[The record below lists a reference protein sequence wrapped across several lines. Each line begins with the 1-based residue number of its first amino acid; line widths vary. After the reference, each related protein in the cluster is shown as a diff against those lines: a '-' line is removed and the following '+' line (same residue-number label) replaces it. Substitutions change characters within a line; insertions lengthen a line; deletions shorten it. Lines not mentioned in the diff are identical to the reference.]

1 MTNRRPLPE
10 PMESA
15 IGRDVRRRADRMR
28 ADAEAT
34 LVRRA
39 RLSTDPD
46 LIERARQIRERQSRE
61 AIVEDLTARGF
72 VVFQLDGEPLLAV
85 VPPRRPWW
93 ARLFRK
99 ETRP

>member
-1 MTNRRPLPE
+1 
-10 PMESA
+10 MESA
-15 IGRDVRRRADRMR
+15 IARDVRRRAERVR

-34 LVRRA
+34 LVRRG

-72 VVFQLDGEPLLAV
+72 VVFQLRGEPLLAV
-85 VPPRRPWW
+85 TRPRRPWW

>member
-1 MTNRRPLPE
+1 MTSRRPLPE

-15 IGRDVRRRADRMR
+15 IARNLRRRAQRVQAAAASIDR
-28 ADAEAT
+28 
-34 LVRRA
+34 VRA
-39 RLSTDPD
+39 RHEHLE
-46 LIERARQIRERQSRE
+46 LEARVDRLARERQSRE
-61 AIVEDLTARGF
+61 AIVEGLTARGF

-85 VPPRRPWW
+85 TRPRRPWW